1 MISWDNHLF
10 RKVSIEDIRG
20 AMSLEAREADAV
32 ELDRLRE
39 EGTDIG
45 NSLRQVFIER
55 REQRRTAS
63 EEQTG

>member
-1 MISWDNHLF
+1 
-10 RKVSIEDIRG
+10 
-20 AMSLEAREADAV
+20 MSLEAREVDAV

-63 EEQTG
+63 EEQTR